1 MEVISLYEMEL
12 SPNEIISIMKNN
24 IYNHFEEQSILKVN
38 KTYTLQRKSIISLI
52 NKISHKI
59 GLKSQTFYLAVNYLD
74 IVFSKQNQMPYDY
87 GQLAIACLIIS
98 TKYCENVTSKP
109 IFKNFV
115 NSYNEEMEDEKYKI
129 TKDNLFNYE
138 IIICKM
144 LDYKLNYYTIYDFN
158 FFFFGNGIIKI
169 EQLKQI
175 NKDILKMNNNS
186 INSSSY
192 IKKIL
197 MKIYE
202 RSRHYLDVIIDNL
215 ICLKYSSLLISICIM
230 ERSVDYVL
238 LNELYLQNGEDSLD
252 IENIKYN
259 NKKYFS
265 QIMKDFYKIDYESYP
280 EYEYLKIDC
289 ENYKLFDDIYKK
301 DNKINQN
308 NNLNQ
313 IMNCNIYNFDEN
325 NNSTS
330 KKLNNS
336 NIISYN
342 QSPIA
347 KSNKNKS
354 NNINEVKDK
363 INYLYKKVNLSVL
376 TQNNK
381 DKNNANQVRKK
392 NNKRISFLN
401 DNSFFVS
408 ENNQNK
414 NNLKILLTVNN
425 FYQKNMNQNNIKR
438 TMSNNKNKYY
448 MKKSNTSSSPFKN
461 IPNSNMEHLNSSNN
475 KSKIINRIKNINAKI
490 YEGSEEG
497 FTTNSNS
504 IDTKKNSANTN
515 QLLNNNKNKRN
526 INITKPYIKKIIQN
540 YDKAPMDENK
550 KNVNIN
556 ISNHKI
562 LFEGLNKNKDGNKD
576 GNKKII
582 KKLLISKYLNN
593 SNILRGRSL
602 VNRARDQNNGN
613 MMDKSYNYDSSPVF
627 ERNNSNYRAYHFN
640 KRNIPFNDMSNIS
653 ITQNNSNSNFQE
665 IENKSLN
672 NYYNKNKSP
681 FQNYK
686 SYKINSKYILYNS
699 SLTSRNSFQFNKN
712 NNNKLT
718 DSFMNMQL
726 NYLKNDINQID
737 KNNISTSN
745 EYNNNNKIK
754 DYSLSNALQDYQ
766 NYNQNNNSMYETNY
780 FENFKNK
787 KFIKFKKQNDMID
800 DNTNNNDKN
809 KKIKYIENNNGNID
823 RRHKSLNNAN
833 IPDYSTNLKF

>member
-12 SPNEIISIMKNN
+12 SPTEIISIMKNN

-38 KTYTLQRKSIISLI
+38 KTYTIQRKSIISLI
-52 NKISHKI
+52 SKISYKI

-74 IVFSKQNQMPYDY
+74 IVFSKQSQMPYDY
-87 GQLAIACLIIS
+87 GLLAIACLIIS

-115 NSYNEEMEDEKYKI
+115 NLYNEETEDDKFKI

-144 LDYKLNYYTIYDFN
+144 LNYKLNYYTVYDFN

-169 EQLKQI
+169 EQFKQI
-175 NKDILKMNNNS
+175 NKDVSNMNNNS

-202 RSRHYLDVIIDNL
+202 RSRHYLDAIIDNL

-230 ERSVDYVL
+230 EKSVEYVL
-238 LNELYLQNGEDSLD
+238 LNELYLQNGEDSFD
-252 IENIKYN
+252 IEKIKYN
-259 NKKYFS
+259 NKNYFR

-289 ENYKLFDDIYKK
+289 ENYKLFDDIYQK
-301 DNKINQN
+301 DNKLNQS

-313 IMNCNIYNFDEN
+313 MMNFNIYNFDES
-325 NNSTS
+325 NNSSS

-342 QSPIA
+342 QSPIT

-381 DKNNANQVRKK
+381 DKNNANQIRKK

-438 TMSNNKNKYY
+438 TMSNNKNNYY
-448 MKKSNTSSSPFKN
+448 MKKCNTSSSPFKN
-461 IPNSNMEHLNSSNN
+461 IPNSNMEHLNYSNN
-475 KSKIINRIKNINAKI
+475 KSKIINRIKNINSKI
-490 YEGSEEG
+490 YEGSKEG

-504 IDTKKNSANTN
+504 IDAKKYSEKDN

-562 LFEGLNKNKDGNKD
+562 LFEGLNKNKDGNK
-576 GNKKII
+576 KII

-602 VNRARDQNNGN
+602 VKRERGQNNGN
-613 MMDKSYNYDSSPVF
+613 IMDKSYNHDSSPVF
-627 ERNNSNYRAYHFN
+627 ERNNSNYRVYHFN
-640 KRNIPFNDMSNIS
+640 KGNIPCNDKSNIS
-653 ITQNNSNSNFQE
+653 ITQNNSNSNLQE

-699 SLTSRNSFQFNKN
+699 SLTSRNSLQFNKNN

-718 DSFMNMQL
+718 DSFMNMQM
-726 NYLKNDINQID
+726 NYLKSDINQID
-737 KNNISTSN
+737 KNNISTSIYDYKN
-745 EYNNNNKIK
+745 YNKIK
-754 DYSLSNALQDYQ
+754 DYSLNNALQDYQ

-780 FENFKNK
+780 LENFKNK
-787 KFIKFKKQNDMID
+787 KFNKLKKQNDII
-800 DNTNNNDKN
+800 NANINNNDKN

-823 RRHKSLNNAN
+823 RRHKSLCNAN
-833 IPDYSTNLKF
+833 IPDCSINLKF

>member
-24 IYNHFEEQSILKVN
+24 IFNHYEEQSILKIN
-38 KTYTLQRKSIISLI
+38 KTYTIQRKSIISLI
-52 NKISHKI
+52 NKISHKM
-59 GLKSQTFYLAVNYLD
+59 GLKSQTFYLAINYLD
-74 IVFSKQNQMPYDY
+74 IVFSKQNQIPYDY
-87 GQLAIACLIIS
+87 GLLAIACLVIS
-98 TKYCENVTSKP
+98 AKYCENVTSKP
-109 IFKNFV
+109 IFKYFV
-115 NSYNEEMEDEKYKI
+115 NLYNEEMEDDKFKI
-129 TKDNLFNYE
+129 TKENLINYE
-138 IIICKM
+138 ITICKI
-144 LDYKLNYYTIYDFN
+144 LNYKLNYYSVYDFN

-169 EQLKQI
+169 EQLKLI
-175 NKDILKMNNNS
+175 NNDILTMNNNNL
-186 INSSSY
+186 NSSSY

-230 ERSVDYVL
+230 EKSVDYVL
-238 LNELYLQNGEDSLD
+238 LNELYLQNEEDSFD
-252 IENIKYN
+252 IENIRFN
-259 NKKYFS
+259 NKNYFR

-289 ENYKLFDDIYKK
+289 ENYKLFDDIYNK
-301 DNKINQN
+301 DNKLNESSH
-308 NNLNQ
+308 LNQ
-313 IMNCNIYNFDEN
+313 MINCNIYNFDEN
-325 NNSTS
+325 NNSSS

-342 QSPIA
+342 QSPNV
-347 KSNKNKS
+347 KSIKNKS

-376 TQNNK
+376 TQNNR
-381 DKNNANQVRKK
+381 DKNNANKIRKK

-401 DNSFFVS
+401 ENSFFVN

-414 NNLKILLTVNN
+414 NNLKILLTMNN
-425 FYQKNMNQNNIKR
+425 FYQKNMNPNNIKR
-438 TMSNNKNKYY
+438 TMSNNKNNYY
-448 MKKSNTSSSPFKN
+448 MKKCNTSSSPFKN

-475 KSKIINRIKNINAKI
+475 KSKLINRMKNLNTKI

-504 IDTKKNSANTN
+504 IDAKKYNSNTN
-515 QLLNNNKNKRN
+515 QLLNNNKNKKN

-540 YDKAPMDENK
+540 YDKVPMDENK
-550 KNVNIN
+550 KNSNIN
-556 ISNHKI
+556 VSNHKV
-562 LFEGLNKNKDGNKD
+562 LFEGLNKNKE

-602 VNRARDQNNGN
+602 VNKTRGQNNGSK
-613 MMDKSYNYDSSPVF
+613 MDKSYNFDSSPVF

-640 KRNIPFNDMSNIS
+640 KRNIPVNDMSNIS
-653 ITQNNSNSNFQE
+653 ITNNNSNSNFQE
-665 IENKSLN
+665 IENKSLK

-699 SLTSRNSFQFNKN
+699 SLTSRNSLQFNKNN

-718 DSFMNMQL
+718 DSFMNMQM

-737 KNNISTSN
+737 KNNISTSIYD
-745 EYNNNNKIK
+745 YNNYNKAK
-754 DYSLSNALQDYQ
+754 DYSLSNGLQDYQ

-780 FENFKNK
+780 LENYKNK
-787 KFIKFKKQNDMID
+787 KIIKFKKNDMI
-800 DNTNNNDKN
+800 NTNINNNDKN
-809 KKIKYIENNNGNID
+809 KKIKYIENNKGNID
-823 RRHKSLNNAN
+823 RRHKSLSNAN
-833 IPDYSTNLKF
+833 MPEYSINLKF

>member
-1 MEVISLYEMEL
+1 MSTFNAYRFLIVIIVLGVDMKKVETKAKRHLNFKLVALLLVIFS
-12 SPNEIISIMKNN
+12 IITLFLLIKSNL
-24 IYNHFEEQSILKVN
+24 FSILTIILMVLFTGIIDFLFVKGLTSKLKVWCKN
-38 KTYTLQRKSIISLI
+38 VLSFFVLI
-52 NKISHKI
+52 
-59 GLKSQTFYLAVNYLD
+59 
-74 IVFSKQNQMPYDY
+74 
-87 GQLAIACLIIS
+87 LII
-98 TKYCENVTSKP
+98 
-109 IFKNFV
+109 IQ
-115 NSYNEEMEDEKYKI
+115 I
-129 TKDNLFNYE
+129 LFY
-138 IIICKM
+138 I
-144 LDYKLNYYTIYDFN
+144 
-158 FFFFGNGIIKI
+158 FGNKAIIF
-169 EQLKQI
+169 L
-175 NKDILKMNNNS
+175 
-186 INSSSY
+186 SS
-192 IKKIL
+192 
-197 MKIYE
+197 
-202 RSRHYLDVIIDNL
+202 IIDNG
-215 ICLKYSSLLISICIM
+215 IRTYTYD
-230 ERSVDYVL
+230 VYVL
-238 LNELYLQNGEDSLD
+238 DKSDYKELKD
-252 IENIKYN
+252 IN
-259 NKKYFS
+259 NK
-265 QIMKDFYKIDYESYP
+265 M
-280 EYEYLKIDC
+280 
-289 ENYKLFDDIYKK
+289 
-301 DNKINQN
+301 
-308 NNLNQ
+308 
-313 IMNCNIYNFDEN
+313 
-325 NNSTS
+325 
-330 KKLNNS
+330 
-336 NIISYN
+336 ISY
-342 QSPIA
+342 IMDD
-347 KSNKNKS
+347 
-354 NNINEVKDK
+354 NINEVKDK

-461 IPNSNMEHLNSSNN
+461 IPNSNMEQLNSSNN

-800 DNTNNNDKN
+800 DNINNNDKN
-809 KKIKYIENNNGNID
+809 KKIKYI
-823 RRHKSLNNAN
+823 
-833 IPDYSTNLKF
+833 

>member
-12 SPNEIISIMKNN
+12 SPTEIISIMKNN

-38 KTYTLQRKSIISLI
+38 KAYTIQRKSIISLI
-52 NKISHKI
+52 NKISHKM

-87 GQLAIACLIIS
+87 GLLAIACLIIS

-115 NSYNEEMEDEKYKI
+115 NLYNEEMEDDKYKI

-144 LDYKLNYYTIYDFN
+144 LNYKLNYYTVYDFN

-169 EQLKQI
+169 EQLKQL
-175 NKDILKMNNNS
+175 NKDVLNMNNNS

-230 ERSVDYVL
+230 EKSVEYVL
-238 LNELYLQNGEDSLD
+238 LNELYLQNEEDSFD
-252 IENIKYN
+252 IEKIRYN

-265 QIMKDFYKIDYESYP
+265 QIMKDFYKIDYESFP

-289 ENYKLFDDIYKK
+289 ENYKLFDDIYNK
-301 DNKINQN
+301 DNKQNQS
-308 NNLNQ
+308 NNLSQ
-313 IMNCNIYNFDEN
+313 MMNCNIYNFDES
-325 NNSTS
+325 NNSDS
-330 KKLNNS
+330 RKLNNS

-347 KSNKNKS
+347 KSYKNKS
-354 NNINEVKDK
+354 NNINEVKEK
-363 INYLYKKVNLSVL
+363 INYLYKKVNISVL
-376 TQNNK
+376 THNNK

-401 DNSFFVS
+401 DNSFFVN

-438 TMSNNKNKYY
+438 TMSNNKNNYY
-448 MKKSNTSSSPFKN
+448 MKKCNTSSSPFKN
-461 IPNSNMEHLNSSNN
+461 IPNSNIEHLNSSNN
-475 KSKIINRIKNINAKI
+475 KSKIINRMKNINAKI

-504 IDTKKNSANTN
+504 IDTKKYNANTN

-550 KNVNIN
+550 KNTNIN

-562 LFEGLNKNKDGNKD
+562 LFEGLNKNKD

-602 VNRARDQNNGN
+602 VNRARGHNNGN
-613 MMDKSYNYDSSPVF
+613 LMDKSYNYDSSPVF

-640 KRNIPFNDMSNIS
+640 QRNIPFNDMSNIS

-665 IENKSLN
+665 IENKSLSD
-672 NYYNKNKSP
+672 YYNKNKSP

-699 SLTSRNSFQFNKN
+699 SLTSRNSLQFNKNN

-718 DSFMNMQL
+718 DSFMNMQM
-726 NYLKNDINQID
+726 NYLKNDINQKD

-745 EYNNNNKIK
+745 DYNINNKIK
-754 DYSLSNALQDYQ
+754 DYSLNNALQDCQ

-787 KFIKFKKQNDMID
+787 KFIKFKKQNNMI
-800 DNTNNNDKN
+800 NTN
-809 KKIKYIENNNGNID
+809 IT
-823 RRHKSLNNAN
+823 NAN
-833 IPDYSTNLKF
+833 IPGYSTNLKF